1 MCLCLFFRQSSA
13 GRKRSKRHQK
23 KVHSLL
29 LRLEKNL
36 QKERKEKEKFKKRYQ
51 RLLKKNLSPRS
62 EINRQFQPLPKVIRK
77 RLLFHTAFTK
87 DLSDR
92 YRKANGEKEKQLIAK
107 ICAGGR
113 IVRKYRLRTYAET
126 LLGFSKRRWKHTH
139 KDPLTFNRKK
149 TTRTADEL
157 KNCVKLF
164 FERDDVVHTV

>member
-1 MCLCLFFRQSSA
+1 M
-13 GRKRSKRHQK
+13 
-23 KVHSLL
+23 
-29 LRLEKNL
+29 
-36 QKERKEKEKFKKRYQ
+36 
-51 RLLKKNLSPRS
+51 
-62 EINRQFQPLPKVIRK
+62 PKVIRK

-92 YRKANGEKEKQLIAK
+92 YRKANGEKEKQLIAE

-113 IVRKYRLRTYAET
+113 IIRKYRLRKYAEI

-149 TTRTADEL
+149 NTRTADEL

-164 FERDDVVHTV
+164 FERDDVSRLTTGRKQTRTKLKSRKDSLWTQSKTYTESSCLNIQTGESHIHYFVTYVHFGW